1 MIRRIVLAAA
11 LAWIGVGGAGGAAW
25 AQQDLRLRGD
35 LCFPMRAGQT
45 LRSVA
50 VIGNPR
56 DPRARDW
63 QRTLGDQLRVA
74 PGGAEVTLAGWTWPG
89 NAVALAILR
98 SERRGVRVLGVWED
112 CFGPEGCEMQVTDRQ
127 PGPPTMIVLESR
139 CSVPVDDPRAASRA
153 TQRADDRRRADVRRH
168 VVAIGIRAD
177 RVWIAGEV
185 DLEQHPEAR
194 VHLADRGRTLV
205 VSLADGD
212 TRLPLD
218 AAPR

>member
-1 MIRRIVLAAA
+1 
-11 LAWIGVGGAGGAAW
+11 
-25 AQQDLRLRGD
+25 
-35 LCFPMRAGQT
+35 MRAGQT
-45 LRSVA
+45 LPGVA
-50 VIGNPR
+50 AIGNPR

-63 QRTLGDQLRVA
+63 QRTLGDQLRVM
-74 PGGAEVTLAGWTWPG
+74 PGNAQVTLAGWTWPG

-98 SERRGVRVLGVWED
+98 PERRGVRVLGVWQD
-112 CFGPEGCEMQVTDRQ
+112 CFGPQGCDMAITDQ
-127 PGPPTMIVLESR
+127 QTGPPTMIVVESR
-139 CSVPVDDPRAASRA
+139 CTVALDDPRATSRP
-153 TQRADDRRRADVRRH
+153 RSEVRRH

-177 RVWIAGEV
+177 RAWIAGEV

-194 VHLADRGRTLV
+194 VHLDDRGRTLV

>member
-1 MIRRIVLAAA
+1 MIARIVLAAA
-11 LAWIGVGGAGGAAW
+11 LAWIAMGGAGGTAW

-127 PGPPTMIVLESR
+127 AGPPTMIVLESR
-139 CSVPVDDPRAASRA
+139 CSVPVDDPRAPPRTASRA
-153 TQRADDRRRADVRRH
+153 ASA
-168 VVAIGIRAD
+168 
-177 RVWIAGEV
+177 
-185 DLEQHPEAR
+185 P
-194 VHLADRGRTLV
+194 RG
-205 VSLADGD
+205 SLAP
-212 TRLPLD
+212 TS
-218 AAPR
+218 AATSWRSVFAPTASGSPARSTSSNTPRPAFVSPIAAALWSSA